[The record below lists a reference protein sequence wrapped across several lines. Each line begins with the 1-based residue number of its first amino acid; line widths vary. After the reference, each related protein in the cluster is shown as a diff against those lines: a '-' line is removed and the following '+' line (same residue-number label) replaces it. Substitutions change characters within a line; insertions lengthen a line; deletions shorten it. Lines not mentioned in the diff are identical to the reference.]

1 MNEKIRIGSE
11 VLGSE
16 ELNQRIPGLS
26 LKVPCSAKGSGEET
40 DRSVP
45 TSICHVFD
53 YLSRWNYILWHVGL
67 QLREL
72 RCPGKLSLVR
82 VVYRG
87 RGGCV
92 QRTRSSDARI
102 LFHVLLV
109 QHSCVESLHLDDIL
123 IESSGLGEY
132 RECVVSAL
140 EKNSSLRALTLGS
153 LFGDYRSVREDLFE
167 AISTMTNLR
176 ELVVLGRGTAPPAL
190 LDAICQL
197 LVDTMCLV
205 TLSMSG
211 IVLDE
216 EGGKRL
222 IGELMR
228 NDTVENLSVHVSIVQ
243 SYMSNGVPMFCRF
256 LATSV
261 QLTSLSMQG
270 VRSDSDSTCR
280 DLRRI
285 VGALVIRGELEQ
297 LRLTGFLLNAECAA
311 LFAHLVSRKKG
322 RLRSLDISGCRW
334 CIPKSLPEGRRA
346 CKATRD
352 EQPDDPVLTKS
363 TCPWLQAFDRT
374 ARVEL
379 SFLALSFAGL
389 EPDNLQ
395 ALLNVAVTVESLQ
408 IISLR
413 HVAGANLV
421 QVCRTIRQTGMS
433 SRVRLEDIFLVDRS
447 ALAEL
452 REFPE
457 ALRKMAISSVDC
469 ASPKAFGDTVHMAC
483 TWYKVSTLK
492 LLLTQE
498 VLSDIPTFNK
508 LSKCLRS
515 AFTLSE
521 LALIGSNRPDLD
533 LTLKAAEPPHSV
545 LLDVIS
551 RNTSLRALRLSGIRL
566 GDDNLWFVVEE
577 IFASETLSEI
587 YFASWDPTENDDFLQ
602 IVGDLFRGNK
612 CVTKLRVRVSTDGV
626 DEERWFFVEDLISR
640 NTGYLTC
647 AVHFLL
653 GDQSSRSA
661 AAFKDL
667 YNNPALRIKFAE
679 VTNGGLTRR
688 TTRNISG

>member
-1 MNEKIRIGSE
+1 MDGKIRIGTE
-11 VLGSE
+11 ELDSE
-16 ELNQRIPGLS
+16 ELNRRIPGLS
-26 LKVPCSAKGSGEET
+26 LNVPCSAKRRGDESEC
-40 DRSVP
+40 SVSTP
-45 TSICHVFD
+45 ICHIFD
-53 YLSRWNYILWHVGL
+53 YLSRWNYVLWHVGL

-72 RCPGKLSLVR
+72 RRPGKLCLVR
-82 VVYRG
+82 VVYRCS
-87 RGGCV
+87 GGFK
-92 QRTRSSDARI
+92 QRVRSRDARI

-109 QHSCVESLHLDDIL
+109 QHSCVESLHLDDVL
-123 IESSGLGEY
+123 IEGSGLGEY

-140 EKNSSLRALTLGS
+140 EKNTSLRTLTLGS
-153 LFGDYRSVREDLFE
+153 LFGDYRSIREDLFK
-167 AISTMTNLR
+167 AISTMANLR
-176 ELVVLGRGTAPPAL
+176 ELVVLGCGAAPLAL

-205 TLSMSG
+205 TLSMPG

-216 EGGKRL
+216 EGGTCL
-222 IGELMR
+222 IYDLVH
-228 NDTVENLSVHVSIVQ
+228 NTTVENLCVHVSILH
-243 SYMSNGVPMFCRF
+243 SYMPNGLSKFCRF

-261 QLTSLSMQG
+261 LLTSLSMQG
-270 VRSDSDSTCR
+270 MRSDSDSTCA
-280 DLRRI
+280 DLKRI
-285 VGALVIRGELEQ
+285 VEALALRGELEQ

-311 LFAHLVSRKKG
+311 LFAHLVSRNGG

-334 CIPKSLPEGRRA
+334 CIPKSLPEHRRA

-352 EQPDDPVLTKS
+352 EQPDDPGLTKS
-363 TCPWLQAFDRT
+363 TCPWIQAFDRT

-389 EPDNLQ
+389 EPDDLQ

-413 HVAGANLV
+413 HVSRCNLM

-433 SRVRLEDIFLVDRS
+433 RRVRLEDIFLVDRS

-452 REFPE
+452 WEFPE

-469 ASPKAFGDTVHMAC
+469 ESPKAFADTVHMAC

-515 AFTLSE
+515 AFSLSE

-533 LTLKAAEPPHSV
+533 LTLKSADPPHSV

-551 RNTSLRALRLSGIRL
+551 RNTSLRSLRLSGIRL
-566 GDDNLWFVVEE
+566 GNDNLWFVVEE

-587 YFASWDPTENDDFLQ
+587 YFASWDPTENDDFLH
-602 IVGDLFRGNK
+602 IFGDLFCGNK
-612 CVTKLRVRVSTDGV
+612 SVTKLRVRVSTNGV
-626 DEERWFFVEDLISR
+626 DDERWFFVEDLISR
-640 NTGYLTC
+640 NMGYLTC

-653 GDQSSRSA
+653 GDQSSRSE
-661 AAFKDL
+661 AAFKAL
-667 YNNPALRIKFAE
+667 CNTPALSIKFAE
-679 VTNGGLTRR
+679 LTNGGLTRR